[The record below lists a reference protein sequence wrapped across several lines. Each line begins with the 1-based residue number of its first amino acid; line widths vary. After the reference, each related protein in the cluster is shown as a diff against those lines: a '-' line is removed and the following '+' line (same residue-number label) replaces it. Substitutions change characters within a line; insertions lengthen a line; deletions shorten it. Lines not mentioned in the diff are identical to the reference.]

1 MIKRDNTDFS
11 IKAIETNENNLILLI
26 PYNNSDKRTNKL
38 KCNIKKLVILYK
50 DFYKKK
56 VR

>member
-38 KCNIKKLVILYK
+38 KCNIKKLVIIYK